1 MADATLSHN
10 APVAAVHGHEG
21 EFEAP
26 LFGAYSKKVGMWLF
40 LASDSLTFGALLFA
54 FCYNRI
60 YTAWPTPFGKDSI
73 INATV
78 MTGCLLSSSLTMVL
92 GVFAA
97 QRGDRAW
104 TRNWLLATM
113 AFGTAFIVLHG
124 MEWSKLIGEGLALP
138 GFFTLLGVSQ
148 PSGAGELADVSKNVP
163 QFTQAFFGLTAMHM
177 LHVTIGV
184 IYLGVVAL
192 RRWFL
197 PILGVIWIGAA
208 LLIPAGNV
216 FHYPIHVLGIGL
228 LIAAIILFLKPKD
241 YDAHGVD
248 VHLPLGLFDVD
259 ESYVRKRAE
268 RAISSPARNAGDPR
282 GSPGSFARQ
291 KASRTG

>member
-1 MADATLSHN
+1 MADATLEH
-10 APVAAVHGHEG
+10 AAVQHGVAG
-21 EFEAP
+21 QYEAP

-54 FCYNRI
+54 FSYNRI
-60 YTAWPTPFGKDSI
+60 YTIPWPTPFHAESI
-73 INATV
+73 ANATI
-78 MTGCLLSSSLTMVL
+78 MTACLLSSSLTMVL

-124 MEWSKLIGEGLALP
+124 MEWSKLIAEGLALP
-138 GFFTLLGVSQ
+138 GFYSFLGVSQ
-148 PSGAGELADVSKNVP
+148 PTGAGGGELSEISKNMP
-163 QFTQAFFGLTAMHM
+163 QFPQAFFGLTAMHM

-192 RRWFL
+192 RKWFL
-197 PILGVIWIGAA
+197 PVLAVIWIAAA
-208 LLIPAGNV
+208 LLIPSGNV

-228 LIAAIILFLKPKD
+228 IIAAVILFLKPKD
-241 YDAHGVD
+241 YDAHDVEVSGLYWHFVD
-248 VHLPLGLFDVD
+248 LVWMFIFPLVYLM
-259 ESYVRKRAE
+259 STK
-268 RAISSPARNAGDPR
+268 I
-282 GSPGSFARQ
+282 
-291 KASRTG
+291 T